1 MSLPLIVPP
10 GVRDGWGFADGGV
23 AGFVD
28 GGLAG
33 FAAGGL
39 PVGVDSIP
47 LIECSSVPF
56 TSTLWFRYFDQLA
69 LLFPLA
75 VSCNLVGMLAA
86 AAAPAVPAAP
96 VSTPVLL
103 VGLCVTSDRTNF
115 EFPRLAVDPAV
126 PVAAPLAD

>member
-1 MSLPLIVPP
+1 MSLLLTP
-10 GVRDGWGFADGGV
+10 GARDGWAFADGGF

-39 PVGVDSIP
+39 PVGFDSIP

-75 VSCNLVGMLAA
+75 VSCKLVGMLG
-86 AAAPAVPAAP
+86 APAVPAAP
-96 VSTPVLL
+96 VSAPVLP

-115 EFPRLAVDPAV
+115 EFPRFDAVDPAV